1 MANYVVWNEIKVKEF
16 KYLARL
22 TPEQEKV
29 FDDMLNP
36 RISIIQT
43 ARALNV
49 SDRTVNTMRDTI
61 WKIYD
66 EVQPFSPILTPRQR
80 TKKRKPKTDKAL
92 P

>member
-1 MANYVVWNEIKVKEF
+1 MANYVVWTEIKVNEF

-22 TPEQEKV
+22 TPELEKV
-29 FDDMLNP
+29 FDDMIDP

-43 ARALNV
+43 ANSLNV
-49 SDRTVNTMRDTI
+49 SDRTVNTMRETI

-66 EVQPFSPILTPRQR
+66 EVQPFSPILTPRKR
-80 TKKRKPKTDKAL
+80 PNKRKPKTAKTL